1 MNPTKKIISIDVGIK
16 NLAFCLFSVNE
27 QMHNQILLWDV
38 VNLSQKTE
46 IKCCDTG
53 CNSPVKFSK
62 NDIYY
67 CLKHAKKNST
77 YKIAKADLKMTTI
90 KKCKVKDLG
99 ILAAKYNIVIPFKE
113 TKVGILSLFQK
124 YLDAFYFD
132 NVDSVNASK
141 LDLVTIGK
149 NMMCQLDIILKDHL
163 TTIDLVI
170 IENQISPIANRMK
183 TVQGMIS
190 QYFIMRNQNIQIEF
204 ISSANKLK
212 GQEIVKVADSDD
224 EKYPEVED
232 KDKEDKEDKEVKE
245 VKEVKVKHSYSD
257 RKKMGIKYCLDLINE
272 SNNNKSWNSF
282 FINHKKQDDLADSF
296 LQGIWYINNKIN
308 KT

>member
-16 NLAFCLFSVNE
+16 NLAFCLFSIND
-27 QMHNQILLWDV
+27 QTHNQILLWDV

-53 CNSPVKFSK
+53 CNSPVKFFK
-62 NDIYY
+62 NDTYY

-99 ILAAKYNIVIPFKE
+99 ILAAKYNIVIPLKE

-124 YLDAFYFD
+124 YLDVSYFD
-132 NVDSVNASK
+132 NVESVNASK

-149 NMMCQLDIILKDHL
+149 NMMFQLDDILKDHL
-163 TTIDLVI
+163 ITIDLVI

-190 QYFIMRNQNIQIEF
+190 QYFIMRNQDIQIEF
-204 ISSANKLK
+204 VSSANKLK
-212 GQEIVKVADSDD
+212 GQPVADTDD
-224 EKYPEVED
+224 EKEKQQEMG
-232 KDKEDKEDKEVKE
+232 ENQ
-245 VKEVKVKHSYSD
+245 VKVKHSYSD
-257 RKKMGIKYCLDLINE
+257 RKKMGIKYCLDLINGTE
-272 SNNNKSWNSF
+272 HVNF
-282 FINHKKQDDLADSF
+282 FKNHKKQDDLADSF
-296 LQGIWYINNKIN
+296 LQGIWYINNKIKN
-308 KT
+308 K

>member
-1 MNPTKKIISIDVGIK
+1 MSTKKIISIDVGIK

-27 QMHNQILLWDV
+27 QTHNQILLWDV
-38 VNLSQKTE
+38 LNLSQKTE

-62 NDIYY
+62 NGEYY
-67 CLKHAKKNST
+67 CLKHAKKHST

-99 ILAAKYNIVIPFKE
+99 ILAAKYNIVIPLKE

-124 YLDAFYFD
+124 YLDASYFD
-132 NVDSVNASK
+132 NVESVNASK

-149 NMMCQLDIILKDHL
+149 NMMCKLDDILKDHL
-163 TTIDLVI
+163 ITIDLVI

-183 TVQGMIS
+183 TIQGMIS

-204 ISSANKLK
+204 VSSANKLK
-212 GQEIVKVADSDD
+212 GQHVADSDD
-224 EKYPEVED
+224 EKYPEVEV
-232 KDKEDKEDKEVKE
+232 KDKVEVKE
-245 VKEVKVKHSYSD
+245 SKTKSTYSD

-272 SNNNKSWNSF
+272 SNINISWHPF

-308 KT
+308 KK

>member
-16 NLAFCLFSVNE
+16 NLAFCLFSINE
-27 QMHNQILLWDV
+27 QTHNQILIWDV
-38 VNLSQKTE
+38 LNLSQKTE
-46 IKCCDTG
+46 IKCCDQG
-53 CNSPVKFSK
+53 CNSAVKFSK
-62 NDIYY
+62 NGSYY
-67 CLKHAKKNST
+67 CLKHAKKHGT
-77 YKIAKADLKMTTI
+77 YKIAKPDLKIATI

-99 ILAAKYNIVIPFKE
+99 ILAAKYNINIPLKE

-124 YLDAFYFD
+124 YLDASYFD
-132 NVDSVNASK
+132 NVESVNASK

-149 NMMCQLDIILKDHL
+149 NMMCQLDEILKDHL

-204 ISSANKLK
+204 VSSANKLK
-212 GQEIVKVADSDD
+212 GQPVADSDD
-224 EKYPEVED
+224 EVEVIEMGE
-232 KDKEDKEDKEVKE
+232 KESKA
-245 VKEVKVKHSYSD
+245 KVKPSYSD
-257 RKKMGIKYCLDLINE
+257 RKKMGIKYCLDLINK
-272 SNNNKSWNSF
+272 SNDDKLWHPF

-296 LQGIWYINNKIN
+296 LQGIWYINNKLNN
-308 KT
+308 K

>member
-16 NLAFCLFSVNE
+16 NLAFCLFSVND
-27 QMHNQILLWDV
+27 QTHNQILLWDV

-46 IKCCDTG
+46 IKCCDQG

-62 NDIYY
+62 NGKYY
-67 CLKHAKKNST
+67 CLKHAKKHVT

-90 KKCKVKDLG
+90 KKCKVKDLV
-99 ILAAKYNIVIPFKE
+99 ILAAKYNIVIPLKE

-124 YLDAFYFD
+124 YLDASYFD

-149 NMMCQLDIILKDHL
+149 NMMFQLDIILKDHL

-204 ISSANKLK
+204 VSSANKLK
-212 GQEIVKVADSDD
+212 GQPVADSDD
-224 EKYPEVED
+224 EKDKDKEV
-232 KDKEDKEDKEVKE
+232 KDKEDKE
-245 VKEVKVKHSYSD
+245 KEVKVKHSYSD

-272 SNNNKSWNSF
+272 SNDNKLWHPF

-296 LQGIWYINNKIN
+296 LQGIWYINNKLN
-308 KT
+308 TK

>member
-1 MNPTKKIISIDVGIK
+1 MNLMSTKKIISIDVGIK

-27 QMHNQILLWDV
+27 QTHNQILLWDV
-38 VNLSQKTE
+38 LNLSQKTE

-62 NDIYY
+62 NGEYY
-67 CLKHAKKNST
+67 CLKHAKKHST

-99 ILAAKYNIVIPFKE
+99 ILAAKYNIVIPLKE

-124 YLDAFYFD
+124 YLDASYFD
-132 NVDSVNASK
+132 NVESVNASK

-149 NMMCQLDIILKDHL
+149 NMMCQLDDILKDHL

-183 TVQGMIS
+183 TIQGMIS

-204 ISSANKLK
+204 VSSANKLK
-212 GQEIVKVADSDD
+212 GQTVVDSDD
-224 EKYPEVED
+224 EVEVIE
-232 KDKEDKEDKEVKE
+232 
-245 VKEVKVKHSYSD
+245 
-257 RKKMGIKYCLDLINE
+257 M
-272 SNNNKSWNSF
+272 
-282 FINHKKQDDLADSF
+282 
-296 LQGIWYINNKIN
+296 
-308 KT
+308 

>member
-16 NLAFCLFSVNE
+16 NLAFCLFSIND
-27 QMHNQILLWDV
+27 QTHNQILLWDV

-62 NDIYY
+62 NDTYY

-99 ILAAKYNIVIPFKE
+99 ILAAKYNIVIPLKE

-124 YLDAFYFD
+124 YLDVSYFD
-132 NVDSVNASK
+132 NVESVNASK

-149 NMMCQLDIILKDHL
+149 NMMCQLDEILKDHL

-190 QYFIMRNQNIQIEF
+190 QYFIMRNQDIQIEF
-204 ISSANKLK
+204 VSSANKLK
-212 GQEIVKVADSDD
+212 GQPVADTDD
-224 EKYPEVED
+224 EKEKQQEMG
-232 KDKEDKEDKEVKE
+232 ENQ
-245 VKEVKVKHSYSD
+245 VKVKHSYSD
-257 RKKMGIKYCLDLINE
+257 RKKMGIKYCLDLINGTE
-272 SNNNKSWNSF
+272 HVNF
-282 FINHKKQDDLADSF
+282 FKNHKKQDDLADSF
-296 LQGIWYINNKIN
+296 LQGIWYINNKIKN
-308 KT
+308 K

>member
-16 NLAFCLFSVNE
+16 NLAFCLFSVND
-27 QMHNQILLWDV
+27 QTHNQILLWDV

-46 IKCCDTG
+46 IKCCDQG

-62 NDIYY
+62 NGKYY
-67 CLKHAKKNST
+67 CLKHAKKHVT

-90 KKCKVKDLG
+90 KKCKVKDLV
-99 ILAAKYNIVIPFKE
+99 ILAAKYNIVIPLKE

-124 YLDAFYFD
+124 YLDASYFD

-149 NMMCQLDIILKDHL
+149 NMMFQLDIILKDHL

-190 QYFIMRNQNIQIEF
+190 QYFIMRNQDIQIEF
-204 ISSANKLK
+204 VSSANKLK
-212 GQEIVKVADSDD
+212 GQEIVNVADSDD
-224 EKYPEVED
+224 EKEMGENQ
-232 KDKEDKEDKEVKE
+232 
-245 VKEVKVKHSYSD
+245 VKVKHSYSD
-257 RKKMGIKYCLDLINE
+257 RKKMGIKYCLDLINGTDHV
-272 SNNNKSWNSF
+272 NF
-282 FINHKKQDDLADSF
+282 FKNHKKQDDLADSF

-308 KT
+308 NK

>member
-16 NLAFCLFSVNE
+16 NLAFCLFSVND
-27 QMHNQILLWDV
+27 QTHNQILLWDV

-46 IKCCDTG
+46 IKCCDQG

-99 ILAAKYNIVIPFKE
+99 SLAAKYNIIIPLKE

-124 YLDAFYFD
+124 YLDISYFD
-132 NVDSVNASK
+132 NVESVNASK

-149 NMMCQLDIILKDHL
+149 NMMCQLDDILKDHL
-163 TTIDLVI
+163 ITIDLVI

-183 TVQGMIS
+183 TIQGMIS
-190 QYFIMRNQNIQIEF
+190 QYFIMRNDNIKIEF

-212 GQEIVKVADSDD
+212 GATADAN
-224 EKYPEVED
+224 
-232 KDKEDKEDKEVKE
+232 
-245 VKEVKVKHSYSD
+245 KVKLTYSD
-257 RKKMGIKYCLDLINE
+257 RKKLGIKYCLELIDIDW
-272 SNNNKSWNSF
+272 SNYFST
-282 FINHKKQDDLADSF
+282 HKKKDDLADSF
-296 LQGIWYINNKIN
+296 LQRYWYINK
-308 KT
+308 KK

>member
-16 NLAFCLFSVNE
+16 NLAFCLFSVND
-27 QMHNQILLWDV
+27 QTHNQILLWDV

-46 IKCCDTG
+46 IKCCDQG

-62 NDIYY
+62 NNTYY
-67 CLKHAKKNST
+67 CLKHAKKNTT

-99 ILAAKYNIVIPFKE
+99 ILAAKYNINIPLKE

-124 YLDAFYFD
+124 YLDASYFD
-132 NVDSVNASK
+132 NVESVNASK

-163 TTIDLVI
+163 LSIDLVI

-190 QYFIMRNQNIQIEF
+190 QYFIMRNQDIQIEF
-204 ISSANKLK
+204 VSSANKLK

-224 EKYPEVED
+224 EKETQE
-232 KDKEDKEDKEVKE
+232 KETQEKENQ
-245 VKEVKVKHSYSD
+245 VKVKHSYSD
-257 RKKMGIKYCLDLINE
+257 RKKMGIKYCLDLINGTE
-272 SNNNKSWNSF
+272 HVNF

-308 KT
+308 KINKSK

>member
-1 MNPTKKIISIDVGIK
+1 MNLMSTKKIISIDVGIK

-27 QMHNQILLWDV
+27 QTHNQILLWDV
-38 VNLSQKTE
+38 LNLSQKTE

-62 NDIYY
+62 NGEYY
-67 CLKHAKKNST
+67 CLKHAKKHST

-99 ILAAKYNIVIPFKE
+99 ILAAKYNIVIPLKE

-124 YLDAFYFD
+124 YLDTFYFD
-132 NVDSVNASK
+132 NVESINASK

-149 NMMCQLDIILKDHL
+149 NMMCQLDEILKDHL

-183 TVQGMIS
+183 TIQGMIS

-204 ISSANKLK
+204 VSSANKLK
-212 GQEIVKVADSDD
+212 GQTVVDSDD
-224 EKYPEVED
+224 EVEVIEMGE
-232 KDKEDKEDKEVKE
+232 KESKA
-245 VKEVKVKHSYSD
+245 KVKPSYSD
-257 RKKMGIKYCLDLINE
+257 RKKMGIKYCLDLINK
-272 SNNNKSWNSF
+272 SNDDKLWHPF

-296 LQGIWYINNKIN
+296 LQGIWYINNKLNN
-308 KT
+308 K

>member
-1 MNPTKKIISIDVGIK
+1 MNLMSTKKIISIDVGIK
-16 NLAFCLFSVNE
+16 NLAFCLFSVND
-27 QMHNQILLWDV
+27 QTHNQILLWDV
-38 VNLSQKTE
+38 LNLSQKTE

-62 NDIYY
+62 NGEYY
-67 CLKHAKKNST
+67 CLKHAKKHST

-99 ILAAKYNIVIPFKE
+99 ILAAKYNIVIPLKE

-124 YLDAFYFD
+124 YLDASYFD
-132 NVDSVNASK
+132 NVESVNASK

-149 NMMCQLDIILKDHL
+149 NMMCQLDDILKDHL
-163 TTIDLVI
+163 ITIDLVI

-183 TVQGMIS
+183 TIQGMIS

-204 ISSANKLK
+204 VSSANKLK
-212 GQEIVKVADSDD
+212 GQHVADSDD
-224 EKYPEVED
+224 EKYPEVEV
-232 KDKEDKEDKEVKE
+232 KDKVEVKE
-245 VKEVKVKHSYSD
+245 SKTKSTYSD

-272 SNNNKSWNSF
+272 SNINISWHPF

-308 KT
+308 KK

>member
-27 QMHNQILLWDV
+27 QTENTKPKILLWDV
-38 VNLSQKTE
+38 LNLSQKTE
-46 IKCCDTG
+46 IKCCDQG
-53 CNSPVKFSK
+53 CNSAVKFSK
-62 NDIYY
+62 NGTYY
-67 CLKHAKKNST
+67 CLKHAKKHST
-77 YKIAKADLKMTTI
+77 YKIAKPDLRLATI

-99 ILAAKYNIVIPFKE
+99 ILAAKYNIVIPLKE

-124 YLDAFYFD
+124 YLDAYYFD
-132 NVDSVNASK
+132 NVEYVNASK

-149 NMMCQLDIILKDHL
+149 NMMCQLDDILKDHL

-183 TVQGMIS
+183 TIQGMIS

-204 ISSANKLK
+204 VSSANKLK
-212 GQEIVKVADSDD
+212 GQTVVDSDD
-224 EKYPEVED
+224 EVEVIEMGE
-232 KDKEDKEDKEVKE
+232 KESKA
-245 VKEVKVKHSYSD
+245 KVKPSYSD
-257 RKKMGIKYCLDLINE
+257 RKKMGIKYCLDLINK
-272 SNNNKSWNSF
+272 SNDDKLWHPF

-296 LQGIWYINNKIN
+296 LQGIWYINNKLN
-308 KT
+308 K

>member
-1 MNPTKKIISIDVGIK
+1 MSTKKIISIDVGIK

-27 QMHNQILLWDV
+27 QTHNQILLWDV
-38 VNLSQKTE
+38 LNLSQKTE

-62 NDIYY
+62 NGEYY
-67 CLKHAKKNST
+67 CLKHAKKHST
-77 YKIAKADLKMTTI
+77 YKIAKVDLKMTTI

-99 ILAAKYNIVIPFKE
+99 ILAAKYNIVIPLKE

-124 YLDAFYFD
+124 YLDASYFD
-132 NVDSVNASK
+132 NVESVNASK

-149 NMMCQLDIILKDHL
+149 NMMCKLDDILKDHL
-163 TTIDLVI
+163 ITIDLVI

-183 TVQGMIS
+183 TIQGMIS

-204 ISSANKLK
+204 VSSANKLK
-212 GQEIVKVADSDD
+212 GQHVADSDD
-224 EKYPEVED
+224 EKYPEVEV
-232 KDKEDKEDKEVKE
+232 KDKVEVKE
-245 VKEVKVKHSYSD
+245 SKTKSTYSD

-272 SNNNKSWNSF
+272 SNINISWHPF

-308 KT
+308 KK

>member
-1 MNPTKKIISIDVGIK
+1 M
-16 NLAFCLFSVNE
+16 
-27 QMHNQILLWDV
+27 QNQKILLWDV
-38 VNLSQKTE
+38 LNLSQKTE
-46 IKCCDTG
+46 IKCCDQG
-53 CNSPVKFSK
+53 CNSAVKFSK
-62 NDIYY
+62 NGEYY

-99 ILAAKYNIVIPFKE
+99 ILAAKYNIVIPLKE

-124 YLDAFYFD
+124 YLDASYFD
-132 NVDSVNASK
+132 NVESVNASK

-149 NMMCQLDIILKDHL
+149 NMMCQLDDILKDHL

-204 ISSANKLK
+204 VSSANKLK
-212 GQEIVKVADSDD
+212 GQPVADSDD
-224 EKYPEVED
+224 EVEVIEMGE
-232 KDKEDKEDKEVKE
+232 KESKA
-245 VKEVKVKHSYSD
+245 KVKPSYSD
-257 RKKMGIKYCLDLINE
+257 RKKMGIKYCLDLINK
-272 SNNNKSWNSF
+272 SNDDKLWHPF

-296 LQGIWYINNKIN
+296 LQGIWYINNKIE
-308 KT
+308 KIK

>member
-27 QMHNQILLWDV
+27 QTENTKPKILLWDV
-38 VNLSQKTE
+38 LNLSQKTE
-46 IKCCDTG
+46 IKCCDQG

-62 NDIYY
+62 NGEYY
-67 CLKHAKKNST
+67 CLKHAKKHST
-77 YKIAKADLKMTTI
+77 YKIAKPDLRLATI

-99 ILAAKYNIVIPFKE
+99 ILAAKYNIVIPLKE

-124 YLDAFYFD
+124 YLDAYYFD
-132 NVDSVNASK
+132 NIESVNASK

-163 TTIDLVI
+163 LSIDLVI

-183 TVQGMIS
+183 TIQGMIS

-204 ISSANKLK
+204 VSSANKLK
-212 GQEIVKVADSDD
+212 GQTVVDSDD
-224 EKYPEVED
+224 EVEVIEMGE
-232 KDKEDKEDKEVKE
+232 KESKA
-245 VKEVKVKHSYSD
+245 KVKPSYSD
-257 RKKMGIKYCLDLINE
+257 RKKIGIKYCLDLINK
-272 SNNNKSWNSF
+272 SNDDKLWHPF

-296 LQGIWYINNKIN
+296 LQGIWYINNKLN
-308 KT
+308 K

>member
-1 MNPTKKIISIDVGIK
+1 MLPTKKIISIDVGIK
-16 NLAFCLFSVNE
+16 NLAFCLFSINDPGE
-27 QMHNQILLWDV
+27 NKNTKILLWDV
-38 VNLSQKTE
+38 LNLSQKTE
-46 IKCCDTG
+46 IKCCDQG
-53 CNSPVKFSK
+53 CNSAVKFSK
-62 NDIYY
+62 NGAHY
-67 CLKHAKKNST
+67 CLKHAKKHCT
-77 YKIAKADLKMTTI
+77 YKIANPDLRLATI
-90 KKCKVKDLG
+90 KKCKVKDLL
-99 ILAAKYNIVIPFKE
+99 ILAAKYNIIIPLKE

-124 YLDAFYFD
+124 YLEASYFD
-132 NVDSVNASK
+132 NVESINASK

-149 NMMCQLDIILKDHL
+149 NMMCQLDDILKDHL
-163 TTIDLVI
+163 ITIDLVI

-183 TVQGMIS
+183 TIQGMIS

-204 ISSANKLK
+204 VSSANKLK
-212 GQEIVKVADSDD
+212 GQPVLDSDD
-224 EKYPEVED
+224 EKDPD
-232 KDKEDKEDKEVKE
+232 

-272 SNNNKSWNSF
+272 SNNNKSWYPF

>member
-16 NLAFCLFSVNE
+16 NLAFCLFSIND
-27 QMHNQILLWDV
+27 QTHNQILLWDV

-62 NDIYY
+62 NDTYY

-99 ILAAKYNIVIPFKE
+99 ILAAKYNIVIPLKE

-124 YLDAFYFD
+124 YLDVSYFD
-132 NVDSVNASK
+132 NVESINASK

-149 NMMCQLDIILKDHL
+149 NMMCQLDEILKDHL

-190 QYFIMRNQNIQIEF
+190 QYFIMRNQDIQIEF
-204 ISSANKLK
+204 VSSANKLK
-212 GQEIVKVADSDD
+212 GQPVADTDD
-224 EKYPEVED
+224 EKEKQQEMG
-232 KDKEDKEDKEVKE
+232 ENQ
-245 VKEVKVKHSYSD
+245 VKVKHSYSD
-257 RKKMGIKYCLDLINE
+257 RKKMGIKYCLDLINGTE
-272 SNNNKSWNSF
+272 HVNF
-282 FINHKKQDDLADSF
+282 FKNHKKQDDLADSF
-296 LQGIWYINNKIN
+296 LQGIWYINNKIKN
-308 KT
+308 K

>member
-16 NLAFCLFSVNE
+16 NLAFCLFSIND
-27 QMHNQILLWDV
+27 QNTNTNTKILLWDV
-38 VNLSQKTE
+38 LNLSQKTE
-46 IKCCDTG
+46 IKCCDQG

-62 NDIYY
+62 NNIYY

-99 ILAAKYNIVIPFKE
+99 ILAAKYNIVIPLKE

-124 YLDAFYFD
+124 YLDASYFD
-132 NVDSVNASK
+132 NVESVNASK

-149 NMMCQLDIILKDHL
+149 NMMCQLDEILKDHL

-190 QYFIMRNQNIQIEF
+190 QYFIMRNQDIQIEF
-204 ISSANKLK
+204 VSSANKLK
-212 GQEIVKVADSDD
+212 GQEIVNVADSDD
-224 EKYPEVED
+224 EKEMGENQ
-232 KDKEDKEDKEVKE
+232 
-245 VKEVKVKHSYSD
+245 VKVKHSYSD
-257 RKKMGIKYCLDLINE
+257 RKKMGIKYCLDLINGTDHV
-272 SNNNKSWNSF
+272 NF
-282 FINHKKQDDLADSF
+282 FKNHKKQDDLADSF

-308 KT
+308 NK